1 LVTVAEL
8 TRNYE
13 TSRQNYQS
21 LLDKTLSAGMS
32 QDLERRQQAE
42 RFIVLDTAKTPAKPV
57 SQTDSHQ
64 SECTFFDILRTI
76 KLGGQA
82 NVVSPLA
89 LWPGPPKLC
98 GEKRSLAAKTIHPI
112 LRCQASSLEQSKLSA
127 SASPGLVFAR
137 NA

>member
-57 SQTDSHQ
+57 SQSDSH
-64 SECTFFDILRTI
+64 
-76 KLGGQA
+76 
-82 NVVSPLA
+82 
-89 LWPGPPKLC
+89 
-98 GEKRSLAAKTIHPI
+98 
-112 LRCQASSLEQSKLSA
+112 
-127 SASPGLVFAR
+127 
-137 NA
+137 